1 MAKPTLIIPYDPQ
14 FLGDG
19 FVVPL
24 PSLSDA
30 ARARALENGRVFDY
44 THYSLVMDRERRTAI
59 YAANNID
66 AARKVQIGGGLTWK
80 MDERVG
86 GHQLGPETYDANQ
99 LDKGHL
105 VRREDVL
112 WGTVAE
118 AREANRATYFYSNA
132 TPQHQNFNQDEWKML
147 EDWVLERATSMSY
160 RLCVITGTVLRPDDP
175 TLMDLP
181 PELRVAIPP
190 AQLPA
195 AFWKVIVL
203 RDGSAGGDDLA
214 AVAFAIKQSETWNDR
229 YGRRLLQLET
239 RQVTLRAIE
248 DWTGLDFGA
257 LHDVDE
263 LANSRISTRAAS
275 GADEVDAW
283 PSIASGEDIVWS
295 GPERRAQGLR
305 AQRGVNG
312 AGLRTVGNGV
322 GGGGGCSFEEFDA
335 KRAVTALSTQV
346 AELIGQV
353 AALEEQTATPG
364 TGDTRSID
372 DSEGSIDAGAGSARG
387 TVGVDGP
394 RIGMDSGE
402 GGADGGADAD
412 DPRVAE
418 MVAAAPPELAD
429 RVARFARAVVY
440 EGKVARREIPTPA
453 ARANL
458 RIIGGD
464 KVALGGFPT
473 CVCVGIPSWGCTGVV
488 VAPQIVLT
496 AAHCGAT
503 IDQVMVG
510 GESVKPL
517 SANARVVAVRRA
529 AIHPCYRRAPWHEND
544 ITVLILDALAK
555 VVPMPLATTAQIA
568 AAQAFDVVGFGYEDA
583 NATVGFGI
591 KRHARISLEAIIAR
605 PDEDLGGL
613 PATLGFHPDY
623 EFVAGRKTLAID
635 SCKGDSGGPIYVL
648 ADGGYRLAGL
658 TSRATRT
665 AHATCGDGGIYVRPL
680 MFLDFIN
687 QIAADAGVDPVPAPQ

>member
-1 MAKPTLIIPYDPQ
+1 MAKPTLIIAYDPH
-14 FLGDG
+14 FLGGG
-19 FVVPL
+19 FAVPL
-24 PSLSDA
+24 PGLSDA
-30 ARARALENGRVFDY
+30 TRTRALEDGRVFDY

-66 AARKVQIGGGLTWK
+66 AARKVQIGGGLSWK
-80 MDERVG
+80 MDERLG
-86 GHQLGPETYDANQ
+86 EHQLGPETYDANQ

-118 AREANRATYFYSNA
+118 AREANRSTYFYANA

-214 AVAFAIKQSETWNDR
+214 AVAFAIKQSESWNDR
-229 YGRRLLQLET
+229 QGRRLLQLQT
-239 RQVTLRAIE
+239 RQVTLKAIE
-248 DWTGLDFGA
+248 EWTGLDFGA

-263 LANSRISTRAAS
+263 LANSRIVTRAAS
-275 GADEVDAW
+275 DADDDGDREW
-283 PSIASGEDIVWS
+283 PGIASGDDIVWS

-305 AQRGVNG
+305 APRSASAGSLRSG
-312 AGLRTVGNGV
+312 AGSEPD
-322 GGGGGCSFEEFDA
+322 GGGCGRADFDA
-335 KRAVTALSTQV
+335 KRAIAALSVQV
-346 AELIGQV
+346 ADLIGQV
-353 AALEEQTATPG
+353 AALEDETEARRGGGGTRMATDESG
-364 TGDTRSID
+364 NAAAAEARSATGAAGVGV
-372 DSEGSIDAGAGSARG
+372 DSGADAGA
-387 TVGVDGP
+387 
-394 RIGMDSGE
+394 M
-402 GGADGGADAD
+402 
-412 DPRVAE
+412 RVAE
-418 MVAAAPPELAD
+418 MVEAAPPELAD

-440 EGKVARREIPTPA
+440 EGMLARQEIAAPA
-453 ARANL
+453 ARVNL
-458 RIIGGD
+458 RVIGGD
-464 KVALGGFPT
+464 RVLPGEFPS

-496 AAHCGAT
+496 AAHCGAR
-503 IDQVMVG
+503 IDRVMVG
-510 GESVKPL
+510 GESVVPL
-517 SANARVVAVRRA
+517 GTTARVVAVRRA
-529 AIHPCYRRAPWHEND
+529 AIHPGYRQGPRHEND
-544 ITVLILDALAK
+544 LAVLILDAPAR
-555 VVPMPLATTAQIA
+555 VIPMPLATTEQIA
-568 AAQAFDVVGFGYEDA
+568 MAQAFDVVGFGYEDA
-583 NATVGFGI
+583 NATVGFGV
-591 KRHARISLEAIIAR
+591 KRHARIDLEAIVAR
-605 PDEDLGGL
+605 PGEDLGGL
-613 PATLGFHPDY
+613 PTTLGFHPAY

-680 MFLDFIN
+680 IFLDFIN
-687 QIAADAGVDPVPAPQ
+687 QIAADAGVDPVPAQQ